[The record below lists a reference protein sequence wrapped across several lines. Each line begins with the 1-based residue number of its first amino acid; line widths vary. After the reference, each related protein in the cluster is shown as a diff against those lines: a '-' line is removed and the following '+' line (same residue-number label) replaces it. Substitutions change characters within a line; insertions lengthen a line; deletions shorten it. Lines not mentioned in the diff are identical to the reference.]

1 MERDHVLHPALRPY
15 VASLVGYRAR
25 LDPRAVHHGLPSP
38 TITVVLSFDEPLDAG
53 WLGRPA
59 GRGDFWTCAS
69 GLHTTPALIRTHGA
83 QHGIQL
89 ALTPLGSRALLGLPA
104 GALAG
109 ELVRHEDLPLGI
121 GAGLHAE
128 LASLDGGE
136 RVRRLE
142 RHLLTLLA
150 RSTTDPAHAIGPE
163 LARAWALLQRTGGTV
178 RIDELATRIGWG
190 RRRLTREFRAEY
202 GVSPKQAA
210 RVTRFDRSR
219 RLLAAGRPLAELA
232 ASAGFFD
239 QAHLSREY
247 AALAGRSPGQLRASA
262 YHLA

>member
-1 MERDHVLHPALRPY
+1 M
-15 VASLVGYRAR
+15 
-25 LDPRAVHHGLPSP
+25 
-38 TITVVLSFDEPLDAG
+38 
-53 WLGRPA
+53 
-59 GRGDFWTCAS
+59 
-69 GLHTTPALIRTHGA
+69 
-83 QHGIQL
+83 
-89 ALTPLGSRALLGLPA
+89 
-104 GALAG
+104 
-109 ELVRHEDLPLGI
+109 
-121 GAGLHAE
+121 
-128 LASLDGGE
+128 
-136 RVRRLE
+136 
-142 RHLLTLLA
+142 
-150 RSTTDPAHAIGPE
+150 
-163 LARAWALLQRTGGTV
+163 QRTGGTV

-247 AALAGRSPGQLRASA
+247 AALAERSPGQLRASA